1 MVNIDYL
8 KNPFNYI
15 GGKYKLLPQILPL
28 FPKKIDKF
36 VDLFGGGGEVSLN
49 VNAKQVV
56 YNDKC
61 KPLVNIFRNLDSKFV
76 DEVKEMIDT
85 YKLNKFSKQEFLNLR
100 SYYNTNLKDNLDRE
114 NAVVLYC
121 LITHA
126 FNYQIAFNKNKEFNM
141 PSGASRSYFSKSLED
156 KLVKYIEAI
165 DKKNISFYS
174 SDFHNLNLDSPEFNN
189 TFYYCDPPYLITVGG
204 YERDYFCKWSEDYEI
219 ELLNL
224 LDIINSKG
232 GKFALSNVTEH
243 KGKENT
249 ILKEWRKNY
258 NTHYLIKDYNNC
270 NYQTKV
276 KTGNSSIEVLNTNY

>member
-85 YKLNKFSKQEFLNLR
+85 YKLNKLSKNFL
-100 SYYNTNLKDNLDRE
+100 
-114 NAVVLYC
+114 
-121 LITHA
+121 I
-126 FNYQIAFNKNKEFNM
+126 
-141 PSGASRSYFSKSLED
+141 
-156 KLVKYIEAI
+156 
-165 DKKNISFYS
+165 
-174 SDFHNLNLDSPEFNN
+174 
-189 TFYYCDPPYLITVGG
+189 
-204 YERDYFCKWSEDYEI
+204 
-219 ELLNL
+219 
-224 LDIINSKG
+224 
-232 GKFALSNVTEH
+232 
-243 KGKENT
+243 
-249 ILKEWRKNY
+249 
-258 NTHYLIKDYNNC
+258 
-270 NYQTKV
+270 
-276 KTGNSSIEVLNTNY
+276 

>member
-1 MVNIDYL
+1 MVNINYL

-100 SYYNTNLKDNLDRE
+100 SYYNTNLKDKLDRE

-174 SDFHNLNLDSPEFNN
+174 SDFHNLNLD
-189 TFYYCDPPYLITVGG
+189 
-204 YERDYFCKWSEDYEI
+204 
-219 ELLNL
+219 
-224 LDIINSKG
+224 
-232 GKFALSNVTEH
+232 
-243 KGKENT
+243 
-249 ILKEWRKNY
+249 
-258 NTHYLIKDYNNC
+258 
-270 NYQTKV
+270 
-276 KTGNSSIEVLNTNY
+276 

>member
-1 MVNIDYL
+1 M
-8 KNPFNYI
+8 
-15 GGKYKLLPQILPL
+15 LPQILPL

-126 FNYQIAFNKNKEFNM
+126 FK
-141 PSGASRSYFSKSLED
+141 
-156 KLVKYIEAI
+156 I
-165 DKKNISFYS
+165 D
-174 SDFHNLNLDSPEFNN
+174 
-189 TFYYCDPPYLITVGG
+189 
-204 YERDYFCKWSEDYEI
+204 
-219 ELLNL
+219 
-224 LDIINSKG
+224 
-232 GKFALSNVTEH
+232 
-243 KGKENT
+243 
-249 ILKEWRKNY
+249 
-258 NTHYLIKDYNNC
+258 YLIKDYNNC
-270 NYQTKV
+270 NYHTKV
-276 KTGNSSIEVLNTNY
+276 KTGNSSTEVLITNY

>member
-56 YNDKC
+56 YNDKR

-100 SYYNTNLKDNLDRE
+100 SYYNTNLKDKLDRE

-126 FNYQIAFNKNKEFNM
+126 FNYQIAFNKNREFNM

-204 YERDYFCKWSEDYEI
+204 YERDYFVNGQKIMRESFLIYLT
-219 ELLNL
+219 LLTQKVANL
-224 LDIINSKG
+224 LCRMLQN
-232 GKFALSNVTEH
+232 
-243 KGKENT
+243 
-249 ILKEWRKNY
+249 
-258 NTHYLIKDYNNC
+258 
-270 NYQTKV
+270 TKV
-276 KTGNSSIEVLNTNY
+276 KKIQFLKSGVRTTTHII

>member
-1 MVNIDYL
+1 M
-8 KNPFNYI
+8 
-15 GGKYKLLPQILPL
+15 
-28 FPKKIDKF
+28 
-36 VDLFGGGGEVSLN
+36 
-49 VNAKQVV
+49 NAKQVV

-61 KPLVNIFRNLDSKFV
+61 KPLVNIFRNLDSKFVDEVKEMIDTYKLNKFSKQEFLNLRSYYNTNLKDNLDSKFV

-126 FNYQIAFNKNKEFNM
+126 FNYQIAFNKSREFNM

-174 SDFHNLNLDSPEFNN
+174 SDFHNLNLDSPEFND

-204 YERDYFCKWSEDYEI
+204 YERDYFCKWSEDYER

-249 ILKEWRKNY
+249 ILKEWSKNY

-276 KTGNSSIEVLNTNY
+276 KTGNSSIEVLITNY

>member
-1 MVNIDYL
+1 
-8 KNPFNYI
+8 
-15 GGKYKLLPQILPL
+15 
-28 FPKKIDKF
+28 
-36 VDLFGGGGEVSLN
+36 
-49 VNAKQVV
+49 
-56 YNDKC
+56 
-61 KPLVNIFRNLDSKFV
+61 
-76 DEVKEMIDT
+76 
-85 YKLNKFSKQEFLNLR
+85 
-100 SYYNTNLKDNLDRE
+100 
-114 NAVVLYC
+114 
-121 LITHA
+121 
-126 FNYQIAFNKNKEFNM
+126 M

-156 KLVKYIEAI
+156 KLVKYIETI

-174 SDFHNLNLDSPEFNN
+174 SDFHNLNLDSPEFND

-204 YERDYFCKWSEDYEI
+204 YERDYFCKWSEDYER

-249 ILKEWRKNY
+249 ILKEWSKNY

-276 KTGNSSIEVLNTNY
+276 KTGNSSIEVLITNY

>member
-1 MVNIDYL
+1 M
-8 KNPFNYI
+8 
-15 GGKYKLLPQILPL
+15 
-28 FPKKIDKF
+28 
-36 VDLFGGGGEVSLN
+36 
-49 VNAKQVV
+49 NAKQVV

-126 FNYQIAFNKNKEFNM
+126 FNYQIAFNKNREFNM

-174 SDFHNLNLDSPEFNN
+174 SDFHNLNLDSPEFND

-204 YERDYFCKWSEDYEI
+204 YERDYFCKWSEDYER

-249 ILKEWRKNY
+249 ILKEWSKNY

-276 KTGNSSIEVLNTNY
+276 KTGNSSIEVLITNY

>member
-1 MVNIDYL
+1 M
-8 KNPFNYI
+8 
-15 GGKYKLLPQILPL
+15 
-28 FPKKIDKF
+28 
-36 VDLFGGGGEVSLN
+36 
-49 VNAKQVV
+49 NAKQVV

-76 DEVKEMIDT
+76 YEVKEMIDT

-174 SDFHNLNLDSPEFNN
+174 SDFHNLN
-189 TFYYCDPPYLITVGG
+189 CDPPYLITVGG
-204 YERDYFCKWSEDYEI
+204 YERDYFCKWSEDYER

-249 ILKEWRKNY
+249 ILKEWSKNY

-276 KTGNSSIEVLNTNY
+276 KTGNSSIEVLITNY